1 MTAARQPQKPG
12 FPASTALLAL
22 FLALAA
28 PARGDPLVVNAD
40 SGLALSGFD
49 PVAYFTDRRPQA
61 GRPDLELSQDGA
73 VWRFRNVGN
82 RAAFRDHPDAYTP
95 RLGGYDPVG
104 VARNRSVAGNPLVW
118 AVVGERLYL
127 FYSGADRAAF
137 LAAPT
142 RTLETAERNWPEVKR
157 TIGR

>member
-1 MTAARQPQKPG
+1 
-12 FPASTALLAL
+12 
-22 FLALAA
+22 
-28 PARGDPLVVNAD
+28 
-40 SGLALSGFD
+40 
-49 PVAYFTDRRPQA
+49 
-61 GRPDLELSQDGA
+61 
-73 VWRFRNVGN
+73 RF
-82 RAAFRDHPDAYTP
+82 
-95 RLGGYDPVG
+95 GGYDPVG